1 MGIRAFTLLSLA
13 AGFATVA
20 AFSPADSAA
29 VAMLR
34 EIAKK
39 VHANSEGMPNYTC
52 TQNIRRVQYAQRPN
66 SRAQTCAAMAED
78 RTPGMKIYQDRLRLD
93 VAVVD
98 NRETFAWAGAKSFET
113 TEISTLIEGTSGSG
127 DFGSF
132 LSAAFGGGVGKY
144 VYKGEADLDIGF
156 LAKFI
161 YEIPA
166 EKSRYQ
172 LRIGKGYATIG
183 YRGAFYADPKDADIR
198 RLEIEAEEFPAAA
211 GVCRVHDTMDYR
223 RIKMGDHDFLLPE
236 KTSMEVLYTSGG
248 MSLNETVYT
257 GCKQYVGESTIRFDD
272 PEEEKITAEEK
283 KEAQIPLPLKTK
295 IQVTLS
301 AAVDLY
307 RASAGDAITAL
318 VTKDVVKDK
327 KVLVKANSKLHG
339 RLVRLEQDFPGP
351 MPHWVVG
358 IKFESIERAGIE
370 QAIKLEPTDD
380 GFRSKLPATYARV
393 RDQIAA
399 LPRHKKGAGMGL
411 FIFATAENP
420 KLDQNFR
427 SEWQVS
433 ELVLPAV
440 VPDAPAKAAPPT
452 PATPKP

>member
-1 MGIRAFTLLSLA
+1 MGIRAFTLLLLT

-20 AFSPADSAA
+20 AYSPADSSAL
-29 VAMLR
+29 AMLR
-34 EIAKK
+34 EIAEK
-39 VHANSEGMPNYTC
+39 VHANSQGMPNYTC
-52 TQNIRRVQYAQRPN
+52 TQNILRIHYAQRAN
-66 SRAQTCAAMAED
+66 VRAQSCAAMAQD
-78 RTPGMKIYQDRLRLD
+78 HSPGVKLYQDRLRLD

-98 NRETFAWAGAKSFET
+98 NLETFAWAGAKAFET

-156 LAKFI
+156 LAKFL
-161 YEIPA
+161 YEIPV
-166 EKSRYQ
+166 EKSRYR

-183 YRGAFYADPKDADIR
+183 YRGAFYADPKEADVR
-198 RLEIEAEEFPAAA
+198 RLEIEAEDFPAAA
-211 GVCRVHDTMDYR
+211 GVCRVRDTMDYR

-236 KTSMEVLYTSGG
+236 ETSMEVLYTSGAT
-248 MSLNETVYT
+248 SLNKTVYT

-272 PEEEKITAEEK
+272 PEEEKTSAEEK
-283 KEAQIPLPLKTK
+283 RDAQIPLPLKTK
-295 IQVTLS
+295 IQVALS
-301 AAVDLY
+301 APVDLY
-307 RASAGDAITAL
+307 RASAGDAVTAL

-327 KVLVKANSKLHG
+327 KVLVKANSKLNG

-370 QAIKLEPTDD
+370 QSIKLEPTDD
-380 GFRSKLPATYARV
+380 GFRSKLPSTYARV

-411 FIFATAENP
+411 FIFATSENP

-427 SEWQVS
+427 SEWQIS
-433 ELVLPAV
+433 ELAPPVV
-440 VPDAPAKAAPPT
+440 VPAAPAKAAPPT